1 MMNLNRGLSTWPLV
15 RKSSISV
22 VQEGGLRHVYDSGRI
37 YPMLLSLMRKQ
48 AKSWLIKFLIGI
60 IAVVFIFY
68 FGYSFTSK
76 DAVRIAEVNGDY
88 ISGVD
93 YQKAYRNLLQALQR
107 EYQNAWNEN
116 LIKVFDLENRAFTS
130 LVNEKL
136 ITQEAK
142 KIGLAVTKKEVQERI
157 LAYPAFQVRGRF
169 DESRYRS
176 LLQQNR
182 MKPEE
187 FEAEIEREL
196 LNQKVEQFL
205 TTLLP
210 VTDNEVLDQ
219 YTYAQEKVKIGY
231 VQFQPDKL
239 KKAVELDPAGLES
252 YFEEHK
258 EDYRVPEKI
267 KVAYITIDPEAF
279 KQSAKPTDQEIT
291 MYYEDNLDKFR
302 QEKEVKA
309 RHILFK
315 LGKDA
320 TEEEEKKVKDKA
332 LSVLKMAREGKDF
345 GALAKEYSEGPTR
358 DKGGDLGWFAKGRM
372 VKPFEDAAFNM
383 KKGEISDL
391 VKTPFGYHIIQVEDI
406 KEPHTKTLDEARP
419 QIIQTLTKI
428 NATDLANEK
437 GLSLIDQMPYD
448 VDLRKYASE
457 HKMPLKEG
465 DYFSQAETIPGIGGD
480 AKLKESLFSLEKGD
494 VTELVESNGK
504 FYIIQVLD
512 KQPSYLPKL
521 EEVKKQVESDFVL
534 HLAEIEAK
542 SKAEQF
548 LSKLKEGDKWD
559 DMAKKYQLTPKSSG
573 FITRNDTIPDIGYDP
588 QLVDAAFDLSEK
600 KKYPDRVFENDK
612 GVYVIRWEG
621 KEGIDEA
628 KYQEEKD
635 EYRQS
640 LTMAKDRILIG
651 DWLENLKKKAE
662 IKDLR
667 PTAF

>member
-1 MMNLNRGLSTWPLV
+1 
-15 RKSSISV
+15 
-22 VQEGGLRHVYDSGRI
+22 
-37 YPMLLSLMRKQ
+37 MLLSLMRKQ

-76 DAVRIAEVNGDY
+76 DVVKVAEVNGEY

-93 YQKAYRNLLQALQR
+93 YQKAYRNLVQALQR
-107 EYQNAWNEN
+107 EYKNAWNDN
-116 LIKVFDLENRAFTS
+116 LIKVFDLENRAFNS

-142 KIGLAVTKKEVQERI
+142 KIGLEVTKKEVQDRI
-157 LAYPAFQVRGRF
+157 LSYPAFQYRGRF

-187 FEAEIEREL
+187 FEAEISRQLLRE
-196 LNQKVEQFL
+196 KVEQFL

-231 VQFQPDKL
+231 VQFQPDKF
-239 KKAVELDPAGLES
+239 KKDVKLDPAGLAPF
-252 YFEEHK
+252 FEEHK
-258 EDYRVPEKI
+258 EDYRIPEKI
-267 KVAYITIDPEAF
+267 KVAYIVIDPETF
-279 KQSAKPTDQEIT
+279 KASATPTDQQIT
-291 MYYEDNLDKFR
+291 EYYEDNLDKFR

-315 LGKDA
+315 LSKDA
-320 TEEEEKKVKDKA
+320 SKEEENKVKEKA

-345 GALAKEYSEGPTR
+345 GTLAKEYSEGPTR
-358 DKGGDLGWFAKGRM
+358 DKGGELGWFAMGRM
-372 VKPFEDAAFNM
+372 VKPFEDVAFKM

-406 KEPHTKTLDEARP
+406 KEAHTKTLEEARP
-419 QIIQTLTKI
+419 QIIEILTKI
-428 NATDLANEK
+428 ATTDMAQEK
-437 GLSLIDQMPYD
+437 GLSLIDQMPYE
-448 VDLRKYASE
+448 VDLTKYASE
-457 HKMPLKEG
+457 HNVPIKEG
-465 DYFSQAETIPGIGGD
+465 DFFSQNETIPGIGGD
-480 AKLKESLFSLEKGD
+480 AKLKQSLFSLEKGEVSD
-494 VTELVESNGK
+494 LVESNGK
-504 FYIIQVLD
+504 FYIIQVVD
-512 KQPSYLPKL
+512 KRPSYLPKL
-521 EEVKKQVESDFVL
+521 EDVQKKVEADFIS

-548 LSKLKEGDKWD
+548 LSQIKEGKPWD
-559 DMAKKYQLTPKSSG
+559 ELAKQYQLTTKSSG

-588 QLVDAAFDLSEK
+588 QLVETAFDLSEK
-600 KKYPDRVFENDK
+600 NRYPDRVFENER
-612 GVYVIRWEG
+612 GVYVIMWEG

-628 KYQEEKD
+628 KYQEEKED
-635 EYRQS
+635 YRQS
-640 LTMAKDRILIG
+640 LTMAKDQILFG
-651 DWLENLKKKAE
+651 DWLENLKKKAQ

-667 PTAF
+667 AGDLQ